1 MTRAWPRSPG
11 TSAARGWPTR
21 SSTIAVSRWGKA
33 DILVNDAASYPDG
46 TLLEMPA
53 DAWERVFSVNV
64 TGTFMMTQAFARH
77 CVGRGAR
84 DAAVVSISTGSARS
98 PRPAGAAYSASKA
111 AVETMSKVFAMEL
124 GPHGI
129 RVNVVSPGYIDVRG
143 WSDAYPDRAPE
154 ETARGAGP
162 LDPARPGRPPAGHRQ
177 RGALPGVP
185 RRGPHHR
192 HGAGGGRRL
201 QRGPVLPARPRRE
214 GAAAVTA
221 GSEVPAAEAAAG
233 ADVPIIETVQ
243 VAKHFSA
250 GRDALGR
257 TRPSL
262 KAVDGVSL
270 TIRRGET
277 LALVGETG
285 SGKTTFGR
293 LLLGLYR
300 PTSGD
305 IRYRGVSI
313 LDRKSETARAVRR
326 QVQGVFQDPYSS
338 LNPTMT
344 IGQSLTEVLKVH
356 HVVGR
361 KERADRVA
369 ELLRTVGLS
378 TAQAARRPH
387 AFSGGERQ
395 RVGIARALAVE
406 PEVVIAD
413 EPLSAL
419 DVSIQA
425 QVLNLMIRLQEER
438 GLTYLFVT
446 HDLDVARHISQRT
459 AVLYLGRVVEQA
471 PTEAIFAEP
480 LHPYTQA
487 LVRAAPRLTTH
498 RKAIKPALTGD
509 IPNAIERPSGCHF
522 HPRCPMAMPVCR
534 EREPALIQLP
544 GGRSVTC
551 HLHDPEVMAQD
562 RARSGNPV
570 R

>member
-1 MTRAWPRSPG
+1 MTVDS
-11 TSAARGWPTR
+11 
-21 SSTIAVSRWGKA
+21 
-33 DILVNDAASYPDG
+33 
-46 TLLEMPA
+46 
-53 DAWERVFSVNV
+53 
-64 TGTFMMTQAFARH
+64 Q
-77 CVGRGAR
+77 
-84 DAAVVSISTGSARS
+84 
-98 PRPAGAAYSASKA
+98 
-111 AVETMSKVFAMEL
+111 
-124 GPHGI
+124 
-129 RVNVVSPGYIDVRG
+129 
-143 WSDAYPDRAPE
+143 
-154 ETARGAGP
+154 
-162 LDPARPGRPPAGHRQ
+162 
-177 RGALPGVP
+177 
-185 RRGPHHR
+185 
-192 HGAGGGRRL
+192 
-201 QRGPVLPARPRRE
+201 
-214 GAAAVTA
+214 
-221 GSEVPAAEAAAG
+221 VPAAETG
-233 ADVPIIETVQ
+233 QETPIIETVD
-243 VAKHFSA
+243 VSKHFSV
-250 GRDALGR
+250 GHDGLGR
-257 TRPSL
+257 SKTTL

-270 TIRRGET
+270 TIRRGQT

-293 LLLGLYR
+293 LLLGLYQ

-313 LDRKSETARAVRR
+313 LNSRGETARTVRR

-344 IGQSLTEVLKVH
+344 IGQALTEVLKVH
-356 HVVGR
+356 HVVD
-361 KERADRVA
+361 RARRAERVA
-369 ELLRTVGLS
+369 ELLSTVGLS
-378 TAQAARRPH
+378 RAQAARRPH

-471 PTEAIFAEP
+471 PTEAIFADP

-498 RKAIKPALTGD
+498 RKTVKPALTGD

-522 HPRCPMAMPVCR
+522 HPRCPMVMPVCR

-544 GGRSVTC
+544 GNRAVTC
-551 HLHDPEVMAQD
+551 HLHDPEVMAAQ
-562 RARSGNPV
+562 AHPAPGSPSGSGPSV
-570 R
+570 PGAAG

>member
-1 MTRAWPRSPG
+1 VT
-11 TSAARGWPTR
+11 
-21 SSTIAVSRWGKA
+21 
-33 DILVNDAASYPDG
+33 AASPAP
-46 TLLEMPA
+46 PA
-53 DAWERVFSVNV
+53 DAA
-64 TGTFMMTQAFARH
+64 Q
-77 CVGRGAR
+77 
-84 DAAVVSISTGSARS
+84 
-98 PRPAGAAYSASKA
+98 
-111 AVETMSKVFAMEL
+111 
-124 GPHGI
+124 
-129 RVNVVSPGYIDVRG
+129 
-143 WSDAYPDRAPE
+143 
-154 ETARGAGP
+154 
-162 LDPARPGRPPAGHRQ
+162 
-177 RGALPGVP
+177 
-185 RRGPHHR
+185 
-192 HGAGGGRRL
+192 
-201 QRGPVLPARPRRE
+201 
-214 GAAAVTA
+214 
-221 GSEVPAAEAAAG
+221 
-233 ADVPIIETVQ
+233 DVPVIETREVT
-243 VAKHFSA
+243 KHFSA

-257 TRPSL
+257 ARPTL

-270 TIRRGET
+270 TIRRGQT

-305 IRYRGVSI
+305 IRYRGESI
-313 LDRKSETARAVRR
+313 LDRRSPTARAVRR

-356 HVVGR
+356 HVV
-361 KERADRVA
+361 ERQDRSERVS

-378 TAQAARRPH
+378 PAQAARRPH

-395 RVGIARALAVE
+395 RVGIARALAVQ

-425 QVLNLMIRLQEER
+425 QVLNLMIALQEER

-471 PTEAIFAEP
+471 PTADIFTEP

-487 LVRAAPRLTTH
+487 LVRAAPRLSTE
-498 RKAIKPALTGD
+498 RKTIKPALTGD

-522 HPRCPMAMPVCR
+522 HPRCPMAMAVCR
-534 EREPALIQLP
+534 VREPALIQLP
-544 GGRSVTC
+544 GDRSVTC
-551 HLHDPEVMAQD
+551 HLHDPDVMA
-562 RARSGNPV
+562 AAPGPGIPSGNGSGVPGAAG
-570 R
+570 

>member
-1 MTRAWPRSPG
+1 
-11 TSAARGWPTR
+11 
-21 SSTIAVSRWGKA
+21 
-33 DILVNDAASYPDG
+33 
-46 TLLEMPA
+46 
-53 DAWERVFSVNV
+53 
-64 TGTFMMTQAFARH
+64 
-77 CVGRGAR
+77 
-84 DAAVVSISTGSARS
+84 
-98 PRPAGAAYSASKA
+98 
-111 AVETMSKVFAMEL
+111 
-124 GPHGI
+124 
-129 RVNVVSPGYIDVRG
+129 
-143 WSDAYPDRAPE
+143 
-154 ETARGAGP
+154 
-162 LDPARPGRPPAGHRQ
+162 
-177 RGALPGVP
+177 
-185 RRGPHHR
+185 
-192 HGAGGGRRL
+192 
-201 QRGPVLPARPRRE
+201 
-214 GAAAVTA
+214 VTA
-221 GSEVPAAEAAAG
+221 GSPAPAPAAE
-233 ADVPIIETVQ
+233 DVPVIETLE

-257 TRPSL
+257 ARPTL

-270 TIRRGET
+270 TIRRGQT

-305 IRYRGVSI
+305 IRYRGESI
-313 LDRKSETARAVRR
+313 LDRHSPTARAVRR

-356 HVVGR
+356 RVV
-361 KERADRVA
+361 ERQDRAERVS

-378 TAQAARRPH
+378 PAQAARRPH

-395 RVGIARALAVE
+395 RVGIARALAVQ

-425 QVLNLMIRLQEER
+425 QVLNLMIQLQEER

-471 PTEAIFAEP
+471 PTEQIFTEP
-480 LHPYTQA
+480 LHPYTRA
-487 LVRAAPRLTTH
+487 LIRAAPRLTTQ
-498 RKAIKPALTGD
+498 RKTIKPALTGD

-534 EREPALIQLP
+534 EREPALVQLP
-544 GGRSVTC
+544 GNRSVTC
-551 HLHDPEVMAQD
+551 HLHDPEVMA
-562 RARSGNPV
+562 APPGPGIPSGNGSAAPGAAG
-570 R
+570 